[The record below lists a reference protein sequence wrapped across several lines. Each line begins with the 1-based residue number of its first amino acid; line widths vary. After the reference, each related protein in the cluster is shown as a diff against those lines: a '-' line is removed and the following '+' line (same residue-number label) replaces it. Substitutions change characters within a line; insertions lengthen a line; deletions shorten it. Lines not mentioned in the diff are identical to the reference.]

1 MDQKV
6 YHGSISPFDFAQSL
20 VAAFN
25 RGNYR
30 VQQLNYNGHVVVQ
43 ISTAHQTHAGG
54 QTALTI
60 TLRPIDDG
68 VSVELGQQQW
78 LGVAAS
84 LGMSAFAALAN
95 PMNLLFR
102 LGDIAQDIESLQLTD
117 EVWKVIDQTAVSIG
131 GSLTMSD
138 RLRRIE
144 CVYCGTAN
152 PVGQPGCVA
161 CGAPLGDAHPST
173 CPRCGYVVA
182 AGFSKCP
189 NCNNIL
195 NKS

>member
-6 YHGSISPFDFAQSL
+6 YHGTISPYDFAQSI
-20 VAAFN
+20 AASFN
-25 RGNYR
+25 RGNLH
-30 VQQLNYNGHVVVQ
+30 VQQLNYNNQVVIQ
-43 ISTAHQTHAGG
+43 IATTNQSHNGG

-60 TLRPIDDG
+60 TLRPIEDG
-68 VSVELGQQQW
+68 VSVELGEQQW

-84 LGMSAFAALAN
+84 LGMSALSALAN

-102 LGDIAQDIESLQLTD
+102 LGDIAQDIESLQLKD
-117 EVWKVIDQTAVSIG
+117 EVWKVIDQTAFSIG
-131 GSLTMSD
+131 GTLIMSD

-144 CVYCGTAN
+144 CTFCGTAN

-161 CGAPLGDAHPST
+161 CGAPLGDSHPVT

-182 AGFSKCP
+182 GGFLKCP
-189 NCNNIL
+189 NCNLIL
-195 NKS
+195 NKL